1 MGTRTER
8 RVAHRAELDRAA
20 RADLVQEGANG
31 QRDRSAARGGCGI
44 EMRGANML
52 PGCVCVCVLVRII
65 NMTGWGESNACV
77 LPLR

>member
-1 MGTRTER
+1 MVWVGTRTER

-52 PGCVCVCVLVRII
+52 PGCVCVCVC
-65 NMTGWGESNACV
+65 ACEDKI
-77 LPLR
+77 